1 MLLAVN
7 RCICDAIISSWRY
20 NSANGLASV
29 IRGDSDLQERAA
41 AQLSDVRVLS
51 AHILGS
57 WNLDLR

>member
-7 RCICDAIISSWRY
+7 QCICDAIMSIWRH
-20 NSANGLASV
+20 NTANGLPSV
-29 IRGDSDLQERAA
+29 IRGDAELQGRAA